1 MRNTEKSA
9 VGGSAT
15 RRRRRSLIGRFTKN
29 SEGTTTI
36 EFVMLALPFSLLVF
50 AILESCIS
58 FAGQQLLSNAA
69 DTVAREIRTGQLKAA
84 DITEASLKDEICS
97 HIDILVAAGCPE
109 LEVDLREFATF
120 EQAAA
125 VKIKY
130 IGSGDS
136 RDIDTSDFEVSP
148 GPSLTKNML
157 RVFYRWPVITDLMRK
172 SLSNIQGSKT
182 LHFASV
188 TWQNEPFND

>member
-1 MRNTEKSA
+1 MRNIEKSA

-15 RRRRRSLIGRFTKN
+15 GRGRRSLIGRFTKN